1 MIRLGLELSLTLFK
15 GLARDLPSHLLAYD
29 FPPTEIREIFSENL
43 RSTTNDNLS
52 RRSSPT
58 AEMTKINSC
67 M

>member
-1 MIRLGLELSLTLFK
+1 MIRLSLELSLTLFK
-15 GLARDLPSHLLAYD
+15 AVARDLSSHFLAYD

-52 RRSSPT
+52 RRSPPT
-58 AEMTKINSC
+58 AGMTKINSC